1 MRILFLVL
9 LAFLK
14 FLSFS
19 FAGAVIL
26 FGGAYGTWSYYVTD
40 LPTHWVFSF
49 CGPLMIVAGIGMIV
63 TMTIIFRDDLLDAA
77 CERKRTYTKADVD
90 RIVQFAVR
98 HERLHAE
105 ARRRQRQLTEHMP
118 TDHVINSALEE
129 KSNA

>member
-1 MRILFLVL
+1 MKTLFLVV

-26 FGGAYGTWSYYVTD
+26 LGGAYGTWSYYATD

-63 TMTIIFRDDLLDAA
+63 TMTIIF
-77 CERKRTYTKADVD
+77 
-90 RIVQFAVR
+90 
-98 HERLHAE
+98 
-105 ARRRQRQLTEHMP
+105 
-118 TDHVINSALEE
+118 NEE
-129 KSNA
+129 IRECVK

>member
-1 MRILFLVL
+1 MKTLFLVV

-26 FGGAYGTWSYYVTD
+26 LGGAYGTWSYYVTD

-77 CERKRTYTKADVD
+77 CERKRTYTEADVN
-90 RIVQFAVR
+90 RIAKFIVK
-98 HERLHAE
+98 HERLHYE
-105 ARRRQRQLTEHMP
+105 ARHNMP
-118 TDHVINSALEE
+118 TDYVINSALEE

>member
-1 MRILFLVL
+1 MGNVVKTLFLVL

-19 FAGAVIL
+19 FASAVIL
-26 FGGAYGTWSYYVTD
+26 LGGAYTTWSYYATD

-77 CERKRTYTKADVD
+77 CERKRTYTEADVN
-90 RIVQFAVR
+90 RIAKFIVK
-98 HERLHAE
+98 HERLHYE
-105 ARRRQRQLTEHMP
+105 ARRNML